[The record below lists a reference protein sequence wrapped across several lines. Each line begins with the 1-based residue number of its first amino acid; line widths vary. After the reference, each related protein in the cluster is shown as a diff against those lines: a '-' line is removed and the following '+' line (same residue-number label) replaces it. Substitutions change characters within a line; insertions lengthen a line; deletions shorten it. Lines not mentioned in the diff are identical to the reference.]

1 MDNISFK
8 PLMLRHN
15 KVISS
20 AYDKAPI
27 YVLFKKQPTPDSF
40 KLINNLSI
48 YSVKRTGDK
57 TPPCFT
63 PLDKEKYLDLNTPQ
77 PTQDF
82 LSYITIQQ

>member
-1 MDNISFK
+1 MQTVVLGLNTILQLSPNSQQMDNISFK
-8 PLMLRHN
+8 PLMLGHN

-40 KLINNLSI
+40 NLINNLSI

-57 TPPCFT
+57 TPPLFY
-63 PLDKEKYLDLNTPQ
+63 P
-77 PTQDF
+77 
-82 LSYITIQQ
+82 IG